1 MLLQFLLRRQVLALY
16 RESLRI
22 IREEKSPDSQKQ
34 LKDWIRYE
42 IESKK
47 GITDPVRYAMCT
59 IICFALSFQ
68 IGIKFRS
75 RI

>member
-1 MLLQFLLRRQVLALY
+1 MILQFLLRRQVLALY

-22 IREEKSPDSQKQ
+22 IREEKSPESQKQ

-47 GITDPVRYAMCT
+47 GITDPVRNAVYMIT
-59 IICFALSFQ
+59 FFTLSIQ
-68 IGIKFRS
+68 IKFGS
-75 RI
+75 KP